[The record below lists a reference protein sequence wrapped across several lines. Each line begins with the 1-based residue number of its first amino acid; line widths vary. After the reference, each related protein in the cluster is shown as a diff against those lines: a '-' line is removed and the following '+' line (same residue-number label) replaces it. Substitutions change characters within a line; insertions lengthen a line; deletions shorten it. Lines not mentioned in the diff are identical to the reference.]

1 MRIVVRSAQSKEWK
15 LVESADYDDE
25 AEMQKLL
32 AESPSLIP
40 MDEIREGISSLVV
53 AIREFGLPGSGT
65 TDLLAFSADGDI
77 ALIEC
82 KLAANQDIKRK
93 VVGQILEYAS
103 YLWRMRYE
111 EVDERV
117 YQRTGQRLADM
128 VAAAIGTE
136 EWDEET
142 FRSNVADALGRGS
155 FILVIAVDEIN
166 EELGRT
172 IEFLNLC
179 TSAAFSF
186 NALEMRRFQEG
197 ETERISPGGPWSG
210 SRGCSSASPRRWPRS
225 RAPLC
230 N

>member
-1 MRIVVRSAQSKEWK
+1 
-15 LVESADYDDE
+15 
-25 AEMQKLL
+25 
-32 AESPSLIP
+32 
-40 MDEIREGISSLVV
+40 
-53 AIREFGLPGSGT
+53 
-65 TDLLAFSADGDI
+65 
-77 ALIEC
+77 
-82 KLAANQDIKRK
+82 
-93 VVGQILEYAS
+93 
-103 YLWRMRYE
+103 
-111 EVDERV
+111 
-117 YQRTGQRLADM
+117 
-128 VAAAIGTE
+128 
-136 EWDEET
+136 
-142 FRSNVADALGRGS
+142 LGRGS

-197 ETERISPGGPWSG
+197 ETERISPGGRWSG